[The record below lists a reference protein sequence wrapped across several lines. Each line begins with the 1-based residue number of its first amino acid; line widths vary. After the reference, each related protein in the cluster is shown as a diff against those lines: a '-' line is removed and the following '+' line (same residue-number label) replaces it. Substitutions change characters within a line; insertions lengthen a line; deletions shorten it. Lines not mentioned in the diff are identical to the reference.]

1 MTGPHD
7 DTAHGEGGGEPA
19 TGDDAQTGGDG
30 HDGGDET
37 RADHAHDGGGEVGG
51 AHAHDDGGANH
62 KAEAEDSHGHDH
74 AAVYDTDTW
83 WGRLRAWLAEWCHGL
98 YHSMIEAPAMEN
110 VEMAAEDAEDAF
122 LFACFAD
129 AFGIPS
135 PVSYYTV
142 ELLPYLAEAF
152 EQFERRMWDRE
163 SLLERKGEQYHVH

>member
-1 MTGPHD
+1 MSGEHHD
-7 DTAHGEGGGEPA
+7 GDARETEPA
-19 TGDDAQTGGDG
+19 GGDAADGRAGLGHDHGAGDDDDHGSGAGDDG
-30 HDGGDET
+30 HG
-37 RADHAHDGGGEVGG
+37 
-51 AHAHDDGGANH
+51 
-62 KAEAEDSHGHDH
+62 HGHDH
-74 AAVYDTDTW
+74 AAAYDTDTW
-83 WGRLRAWLAEWCHGL
+83 WGQVKAWLAEWYHGL
-98 YHSMIEAPAMEN
+98 YHSMVEAPAMEN

-142 ELLPYLAEAF
+142 ELLPYLAEEF